1 MDWET
6 LYKAKKKSFEE
17 LQQNGEHK
25 MEEMI
30 KRILTN
36 EIVYVP
42 EKDIESCVKSVFGGC
57 AADLLMELI
66 YSE

>member
-1 MDWET
+1 
-6 LYKAKKKSFEE
+6 
-17 LQQNGEHK
+17 

-42 EKDIESCVKSVFGGC
+42 EEKDIESLVKSVFGGC

-66 YSE
+66 CSE

>member
-1 MDWET
+1 
-6 LYKAKKKSFEE
+6 
-17 LQQNGEHK
+17 

-42 EKDIESCVKSVFGGC
+42 EKEIESCVNSVVGGC
-57 AADLLMELI
+57 AAELLMELI
-66 YSE
+66 CSEKKED

>member
-1 MDWET
+1 
-6 LYKAKKKSFEE
+6 
-17 LQQNGEHK
+17 

-42 EKDIESCVKSVFGGC
+42 EEKDIESFVKSVFGGC
-57 AADLLMELI
+57 QDEISDIKGFISMVRAKQERMPKHFI
-66 YSE
+66 IHN